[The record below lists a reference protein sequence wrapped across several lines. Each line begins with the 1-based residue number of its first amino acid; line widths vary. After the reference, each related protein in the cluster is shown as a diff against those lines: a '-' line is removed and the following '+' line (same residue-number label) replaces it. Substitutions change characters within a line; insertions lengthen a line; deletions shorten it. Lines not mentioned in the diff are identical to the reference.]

1 MPVRAIL
8 ALVLGF
14 ALLAGAPALAES
26 DEPAHAVKG
35 FFGAVS
41 GRDYALAWRL
51 LSTGSRDEL
60 VRLVARDENM
70 SQEAVRNLFE
80 RDAASVRT
88 GFWDPFRAQS
98 RCEKLAP
105 HEFRT
110 RVSRGN
116 MAWVEIPGSATR
128 FRAFRE
134 NGGWRFGLME
144 TFPANP

>member
-8 ALVLGF
+8 ALVLGL
-14 ALLAGAPALAES
+14 ALLLGGAASAQS

-41 GRDYALAWRL
+41 GRDYSLAWRL
-51 LSTGSRDEL
+51 LTSQSRDEL
-60 VRLVARDENM
+60 VRLVARDENLPQDTVR
-70 SQEAVRNLFE
+70 SLFEQEAE
-80 RDAASVRT
+80 SVRT

-98 RCEKLAP
+98 RCDKLAP
-105 HEFRT
+105 HAFRT
-110 RVSRGN
+110 RVTRGN
-116 MAWVEIPGSATR
+116 TAWVEIPGSATR

-144 TFPANP
+144 TFPASP